1 MNIEDIEVK
10 KLMNFQMTRLA
21 NSLRFAFV
29 NLFFNYLAV
38 RLALV
43 SLIARKKNNSA
54 VTERSKAKKTK
65 CV

>member
-29 NLFFNYLAV
+29 NYLAV

-43 SLIARKKNNSA
+43 SLIASKKNNSA

>member
-21 NSLRFAFV
+21 NSLCFAFV

-43 SLIARKKNNSA
+43 NLIASKKNSSV

>member
-10 KLMNFQMTRLA
+10 QLMNFQMTRLA
-21 NSLRFAFV
+21 NSLCFAFV

-43 SLIARKKNNSA
+43 NLIASKKNSSA